1 MQTNQPAK
9 EIPLVSAKDFGA
21 NLKKIL
27 QTSKR
32 ESDEQLAA
40 FQASNKAKRDAKKQ
54 R

>member
-1 MQTNQPAK
+1 MPTTQPAK
-9 EIPLVSAKDFGA
+9 EIALVPAKDFGS

-27 QTSKR
+27 QTTKQQ
-32 ESDEQLAA
+32 SDEQLAA